1 MHVDLIDA
9 PWYQQL
15 DLIGE
20 KVAQKLLRNNFAQ
33 TSSKSLH
40 LLGCAHIQYVVAV
53 ARDIIETVVA
63 GDGNTAAAT
72 HQLDLLRHAEI
83 TLSDGHRQS

>member
-40 LLGCAHIQYVVAV
+40 LLGCAHIQYVIAV
-53 ARDIIETVVA
+53 ARDVIETIVA
-63 GDGNTAAAT
+63 RDGNTAAAT
-72 HQLDLLRHAEI
+72 HQLHLLRHAEI